1 MAVKRAPGG
10 AVDKAD
16 AVTPEQT
23 RPIKRTKVQTFLSKA
38 ADGCGSS
45 MNSVLVVL
53 GDKFDLYKTGQY
65 SSDMEEPI
73 AKIDLPPSCAVTFQQ
88 FRQTRPG
95 LRREGS

>member
-45 MNSVLVVL
+45 LNSVLVVL
-53 GDKFDLYKTGQY
+53 GD
-65 SSDMEEPI
+65 
-73 AKIDLPPSCAVTFQQ
+73 
-88 FRQTRPG
+88 
-95 LRREGS
+95 

>member
-45 MNSVLVVL
+45 LNSVLVVL
-53 GDKFDLYKTGQY
+53 GDKFGLYKTGQY

-73 AKIDLPPSCAVTFQQ
+73 AKIDLPPSCAATFQQ

-95 LRREGS
+95 LQRERS

>member
-10 AVDKAD
+10 AVDKVD

-23 RPIKRTKVQTFLSKA
+23 RPIKRTKVQTSLSKA
-38 ADGCGSS
+38 ADGCGSAL
-45 MNSVLVVL
+45 NSVLVF
-53 GDKFDLYKTGQY
+53 GDKFGLYKTGQY
-65 SSDMEEPI
+65 SFDMEEPS

-95 LRREGS
+95 LRRERS